1 MRRWVAVG
9 CLVGAAELIAP
20 WKLLGSDAY
29 MALVGGRLVA
39 RHGLPHV
46 DTLAVVTSGTPW
58 VDQQWLGQLA
68 IYGAWCLGGLFGA
81 ILFHTLLVGGT
92 AAVGAAF
99 AEKRGASMNAMAL
112 AAIAMVLV
120 DSEYVIV
127 RAQSISMV
135 LFAATL
141 VLMRNE
147 TRRAHFVWPLLALWA
162 NVHGGVLVGCA
173 IVALRGVF
181 DLAKKKIEGAVFVLG
196 AMAAPFATPYAREM
210 PAYFTRYASHVGATS
225 EFPVI
230 EWLPPKGD
238 FTAYGLAV
246 AVVALIVVPWV
257 RKREKPEWFEAI
269 VLVACAAAGLR
280 AARNMVWF
288 GVALVAYAPALV
300 DRVAAIRI
308 ERPIVARV
316 MKLAPIAL
324 LVGLVRLALL
334 SQASLERMYPTGAL
348 EPLRAAMKEH
358 PEAHLIASDFL
369 ADWVLFRAPET
380 EGRIEIDA
388 RLELLGREQARDLGR
403 LLFAGDTSLYPDAQ
417 LALISKD
424 HARLVEHL
432 RGKQVVWESG
442 DAILVWR

>member
-1 MRRWVAVG
+1 MWIG
-9 CLVGAAELIAP
+9 SLVGAAELIIP

-46 DTLAVVTSGTPW
+46 DTLAVVTAGTPW

-68 IYGAWCLGGLFGA
+68 IYGAYCLGGLFGA
-81 ILFHTLLVGGT
+81 IAFHTLLVGGT

-99 AEKRGASMNAMAL
+99 AEKRGASINAMLL

-141 VLMRNE
+141 VLMRTE
-147 TRRAHFVWPLLALWA
+147 SRRAHFVWPVLALWA

-173 IVALRGVF
+173 VVALRGVL
-181 DLAKKKIEGAVFVLG
+181 DLAKKKREGVVFVLG
-196 AMAAPFATPYAREM
+196 AIAAPFATPYAREM
-210 PAYFTRYASHVGATS
+210 PSYFARYASHVGATS

-238 FTAYGLAV
+238 FTSYALAAIV
-246 AVVALIVVPWV
+246 LALIIVPWV
-257 RKREKPEWFEAI
+257 RKREKPEWLEAI

-280 AARNMVWF
+280 AARNMAWF
-288 GVALVAYAPALV
+288 GIAIVTYAPALF
-300 DRVAAIRI
+300 DRVEAIRKT
-308 ERPIVARV
+308 EARV
-316 MKLAPIAL
+316 VSGFAKLAPIAL
-324 LVGLVRLALL
+324 AIGLVRLALL
-334 SQASLERMYPTGAL
+334 SQASLERTYPTGAL
-348 EPLRAAMKEH
+348 EPLRAAMKAH
-358 PEAHLIASDFL
+358 PEAHVVASDIL

-388 RLELLGREQARDLGR
+388 RLELLTREQARDLGR
-403 LLFAGDTSLYPDAQ
+403 FLFGGDTSLYPDAR
-417 LALISKD
+417 LALVSKE
-424 HARLVEHL
+424 HARLVERL
-432 RGKQVVWESG
+432 RGKDVMWESG
-442 DAILVWR
+442 DAVLVWR